1 MITDYDIFLNHHTIE
16 ISSKQQVSFSE
27 ALSITLSSNAMVMAG
42 SVILTD
48 YAMTKFK
55 VSDGVKPFYMA
66 LSIYLSNAVSFWAI
80 NNGFVHQL
88 F

>member
-1 MITDYDIFLNHHTIE
+1 
-16 ISSKQQVSFSE
+16 
-27 ALSITLSSNAMVMAG
+27 MVMAG

-80 NNGFVHQL
+80 NNGVLHQL